1 MTHLIALIDGSV
13 YSHSVCDHAA
23 WVAKRAEA
31 SVEVVHVLGRRNVG
45 PDQTDLSGNLKL
57 GARTA
62 LLEELAELD
71 AQKAKL
77 AMKHGRLMLE
87 DATARFAEDGVD
99 KVETKLRHGD
109 LVDAVHE
116 FEKDADLIV
125 IGKRG
130 EAADFAKLHLG
141 SNLERV
147 VRGAHKP
154 VLVASRAFK
163 PIEKILIAFD
173 GGPSVMKA
181 IDHISQSKVFAG
193 LACTLLTVGEPGK
206 DVQQSRD
213 DAAAILEN
221 AGISVD
227 LADEKGEPEAAIK
240 SRIEADGFDML
251 VMGAYG
257 HSRIR
262 NLIIGSTTTE
272 MVRSCLV
279 PVLLFR

>member
-206 DVQQSRD
+206 DAQQSRD